1 MKARP
6 VSPLAAREASVSGA
20 KARSLASRA
29 ASRHSSGAASAGALA
44 SRTALVTAARQF
56 APLGLGHG
64 RAGNLSLRATRGAR
78 EGCLITPTGADAA
91 TVAARDLCWVPLVEG
106 AAGAIGR
113 FAPSSEWRFHRDIY
127 RSRPDAMAIV
137 HAHAPH
143 ATAIACLPEGL
154 PPFHYGVAVAGGRDI
169 RCAPYARF
177 GSQALSDHAL
187 RALRDRRACLLAHH
201 GLIAIGRSIE
211 AALELAVEVEALA
224 RIYLLAR
231 QAGDPARLSD
241 VEMDRVLERYRTYGA
256 PQPRR

>member
-1 MKARP
+1 MRARP
-6 VSPLAAREASVSGA
+6 VSPPAARPSGGGA
-20 KARSLASRA
+20 TAGSLT
-29 ASRHSSGAASAGALA
+29 

-64 RAGNLSLRATRGAR
+64 RAGNLSVRATRGSR
-78 EGCLITPTGADAA
+78 EGCLITPSGADAA
-91 TVAARDLCWVPLVEG
+91 TVAASDLCWLPLSEG
-106 AAGAIGR
+106 AEGAIGR
-113 FAPSSEWRFHRDIY
+113 YNPSSEWRFHRDIY

-137 HAHAPH
+137 HAHSPH

-154 PPFHYGVAVAGGRDI
+154 PAFHYGVAVAGGRDI

-177 GSQALSDHAL
+177 GTQALSDHAL

-211 AALELAVEVEALA
+211 AALELAVDVEALA
-224 RIYLLAR
+224 RIYLLAK
-231 QAGDPARLSD
+231 QAGAPARLSD
-241 VEMDRVLERYRTYGA
+241 AEMDRVLERYRNYGA